1 MNEWLSVTQ
10 LSKQLEIPETT
21 VRRYLNNFDEYFR
34 AEQIGRGKKY
44 HPDAIEILQR
54 IAMLYSIDRETIEIK
69 SILANEYAF
78 STEENGQN
86 EATTVPPYNI
96 SRQFDEFQQKQEE
109 FNRQLLQQLHE
120 QQEYIKQLIDS
131 RDQDIQEAKR
141 FVSPEKERSDRFERI
156 MLEHKVRKKLEEE
169 AEDLW
174 LEKPEEE
181 RMKKI
186 SWFRREEDKDQRYL
200 FIKRYVNEHFEEY
213 LRNEMGY

>member
-1 MNEWLSVTQ
+1 THIWQTFLLIYSHDANT
-10 LSKQLEIPETT
+10 KQT
-21 VRRYLNNFDEYFR
+21 
-34 AEQIGRGKKY
+34 
-44 HPDAIEILQR
+44 
-54 IAMLYSIDRETIEIK
+54 K
-69 SILANEYAF
+69 SILANEY
-78 STEENGQN
+78 SVSNKENGQN
-86 EATTVPPYNI
+86 QATTLPPYNI

-174 LEKPEEE
+174 LEKPEE

-186 SWFRREEDKDQRYL
+186 SLFRREEDKDQRYL